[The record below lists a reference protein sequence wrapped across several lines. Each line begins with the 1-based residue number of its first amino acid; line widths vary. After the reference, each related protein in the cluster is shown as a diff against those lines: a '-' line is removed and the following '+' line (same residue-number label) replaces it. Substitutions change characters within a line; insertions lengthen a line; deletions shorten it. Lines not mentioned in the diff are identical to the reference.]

1 MKVAHYLPYQKYGIT
16 SIVRGNMF
24 CIKQRTIKKEIE
36 IKGIGLHT
44 GQSVSLKM
52 YPANA
57 YDGINFVKN
66 GTVIPAFVEYAT
78 GFEFSTTLSKNGK
91 MVKTVEHLM
100 AALYFTGIDNIF
112 IEVDADEIPI
122 LDGSAIQF
130 VEKIK
135 EAGIKLLE
143 DEKLYAV
150 LSKEIVVK
158 EKDKFIIGKP
168 SPSTVITYHAKY
180 NNKIIGDR
188 KYTYSNLKED
198 FENIALARTYCFLEE
213 VEYLRRNGLAKGGS
227 LENAVVFE
235 GDNVLNPEGLR
246 FEDEPVKHK
255 LLDLIGDLYLLGF
268 PIVGDIY
275 SFKGGH
281 RLNASFVRKLVDE
294 KAFEVKYSTEI
305 DVLKGNQLV
314 A

>member
-1 MKVAHYLPYQKYGIT
+1 ML
-16 SIVRGNMF
+16 
-24 CIKQRTIKKEIE
+24 CIKQRTIKREVE

-44 GQSVSLKM
+44 GEYVSLKL
-52 YPANA
+52 YPANS
-57 YDGINFVKN
+57 YDGINFVRN
-66 GTVIPAFVEYAT
+66 GTVIPAFIDYAT
-78 GFEFSTTLSKNGK
+78 GFEFSTTLSKDGIN
-91 MVKTVEHLM
+91 VKTVEHLM
-100 AALYFTGIDNIF
+100 AALYFTGIDNLF
-112 IEVDADEIPI
+112 IEIDAEEVPI

-130 VEKIK
+130 IDRIK
-135 EAGIKLLE
+135 EAGIQILS

-150 LSKEIVVK
+150 LKKEIK
-158 EKDKFIIGKP
+158 LKDGDKFITGKP
-168 SPSTVITYHAKY
+168 SDGTFITYHAHY
-180 NNKIIGDR
+180 NNRIIGNR
-188 KYTYSNLKED
+188 KYTYSNLKKD

-213 VEYLRRNGLAKGGS
+213 VEYLRKNGLAKGGS
-227 LENAVVFE
+227 LDNAVVFE

-268 PIVGDIY
+268 PLIGEIY

-281 RLNASFVRKLVDE
+281 RLNASFVRRLVKE

-305 DVLKGNQLV
+305 DIFNQGQLV